1 MAHGSQMG
9 SSPQELRTM
18 LRITRAESTTPS
30 TLLTLE
36 GRLVG
41 PWVTVLRDECQS
53 TDGAV
58 VLNLAQ
64 VNFADDAG
72 VTLLRRLTSRGVRLQ
87 GASAFVSELLKEGMM
102 R

>member
-1 MAHGSQMG
+1 
-9 SSPQELRTM
+9 M
-18 LRITRAESTTPS
+18 LRITRTESTTES
-30 TLLTLE
+30 TLLNLE

-41 PWVTVLRDECQS
+41 PWVTVLRDECRT

-64 VNFADDAG
+64 VNYADDAG
-72 VTLLRRLTSRGVRLQ
+72 VTLLRRLTSGGVRLQ
-87 GASAFVSELLKEGMM
+87 GASAFVSELLKEGIT